1 MAYRKASLR
10 ELAVWFILATQ
21 VFAVV
26 LLALEATQLLSY
38 LSQEFVKPLV
48 GSTVDCGWEH
58 LLVEALTSLIA
69 FGWLGALALFAFG
82 AVLSLPLVATISS
95 KPLLNRAVWLV
106 ALLTFPLPTVGIFC
120 LEELHRIRQQVLR
133 ARSVA

>member
-1 MAYRKASLR
+1 MADRKATFR
-10 ELAVWFILATQ
+10 ELAVWFTLATQ
-21 VFAVV
+21 IFAVV
-26 LLALEATQLLSY
+26 LLALEATELLTY
-38 LSQEFVKPLV
+38 LSEDFAKPLV

-58 LLVEALTSLIA
+58 LLVEALNSLIA

-82 AVLSLPLVATISS
+82 AVLSVPLVATISS

-120 LEELHRIRQQVLR
+120 LEELHRMKQQSLG